1 MKEWIP
7 TSQIEPA
14 DLEGRTVSGRFGAA
28 VMFTAFSSV
37 TGWHWIYPQGMEA
50 ISEPP
55 LLFLE
60 PQWARLHPR
69 RSPVIHREKVGIRKR
84 KTNQLLLEL

>member
-14 DLEGRTVSGRFGAA
+14 DLEGTVSGRSGSNI
-28 VMFTAFSSV
+28 MFVWFSKL
-37 TGWHWIYPQGMEA
+37 TGWWWVYPRGMKE
-50 ISEPP
+50 IGEPP
-55 LLFLE
+55 LLLLD

-69 RSPVIHREKVGIRKR
+69 KSPIIHTEKPKSG
-84 KTNQLLLEL
+84 QLTLGL